1 MEINIAPQSVSG
13 ECDLK
18 CAYNCKYAPSNSTL
32 TNNLYFL
39 SLSYDQQKESPVT
52 YNGAKYNVSA
62 VKLYKPS
69 LHKYL
74 GKKMDAELIIEHN
87 PVNGG
92 EMLRV
97 CLPISTATGSNETLT
112 NLVKS
117 ASSSAPGKG
126 DKTKIS
132 DVSLQSLIPNK
143 QFYSYQNN
151 GASLSGDYIVFGSL
165 SALSLSQTTLATLG
179 KIIQPFEIA
188 MKGDNLFLN
197 KNGPNSSKETV
208 DGDGIYID
216 CQPTGTSEETVDIVN
231 DVSRIDIFDD
241 PNVLYAIKLIMS
253 CILFIVFFV
262 AFNMFYNKYLAKTV
276 AINSTK

>member
-18 CAYNCKYAPSNSTL
+18 CAYNYKYESSNSTL

-52 YNGAKYNVSA
+52 YNGAKYNVSS

-69 LHKYL
+69 LHKYM
-74 GKKMDAELIIEHN
+74 GSPADAELIIEHN

-92 EMLRV
+92 ELLCV
-97 CLPISTATGSNETLT
+97 CIPIRQGASDNILT
-112 NLVKS
+112 NIVKS
-117 ASSSAPGKG
+117 ASSSAPAKG
-126 DKTKIS
+126 DKTNIANI
-132 DVSLQSLIPNK
+132 SLQSLIPNK
-143 QFYSYQNN
+143 QFYNYSNIK
-151 GASLSGDYIVFGSL
+151 GGDYIVFGL
-165 SALSLSQTTLATLG
+165 LNALSLSDATLATLG
-179 KIIQPFEIA
+179 AIIQPFEMQ

-197 KNGPNSSKETV
+197 RKGPNTSKENI

-216 CQPTGTSEETVDIVN
+216 CQPTGMSEETI
-231 DVSRIDIFDD
+231 DVVTDTSHTNIFDD

-253 CILFIVFFV
+253 CILFIVVLF
-262 AFNMFYNKYLAKTV
+262 AFNFFYNKYLTKNITKS
-276 AINSTK
+276 ST

>member
-74 GKKMDAELIIEHN
+74 GKKVDAELIIEHN

-92 EMLRV
+92 ELLRV
-97 CLPISTATGSNETLT
+97 CIPIVSGSGSNETLT
-112 NLVKS
+112 NLVNS

-132 DVSLQSLIPNK
+132 GISLQSLIPNK
-143 QFYSYQNN
+143 PFFSYYNN
-151 GASLSGDYIVFGSL
+151 DSVVGGDYIVFGSL

-179 KIIQPFEIA
+179 KIIQPFDA
-188 MKGDNLFLN
+188 TMKGESLFLN
-197 KNGPNSSKETV
+197 KNGPNSSKESV

-241 PNVLYAIKLIMS
+241 PNVSYAVKLILS

-276 AINSTK
+276 AINPMK